1 MTFFLVQLINGLKMG
16 SIYALIAIG
25 YSFVYGILRLINFAH
40 GDLLMI
46 ATYSAWALMAA
57 GVPVGLAIVI
67 GIIITLITS
76 LLMERFAYRPLR
88 KANVETTLMTSL
100 AVSVLLQNI
109 VTLIFSP
116 QIKAFKL
123 PDAVTQRIQ
132 IGSVQLQVLD
142 ILIFA
147 VTIVTLVVVSF
158 LVKKTKLGIAM
169 RACSDNMTAAEL
181 MGVNI
186 NHAIV
191 FAFVLGGVLAG
202 IAGIMYSGEYISF
215 SPDMGFMI
223 GVKAFVAAVIGGIGS
238 FGGAAIGGLILGILE
253 MFFAGYLPTEVT
265 NYRTAFVFLVLIV
278 VLLIK
283 PNGIL
288 GVSTEKR
295 S

>member
-132 IGSVQLQVLD
+132 IGSVQLQVLRV
-142 ILIFA
+142 LQFPPA
-147 VTIVTLVVVSF
+147 RQF
-158 LVKKTKLGIAM
+158 LRVRLPLSAQQ
-169 RACSDNMTAAEL
+169 SL
-181 MGVNI
+181 P
-186 NHAIV
+186 
-191 FAFVLGGVLAG
+191 VLRRQRL
-202 IAGIMYSGEYISF
+202 
-215 SPDMGFMI
+215 
-223 GVKAFVAAVIGGIGS
+223 
-238 FGGAAIGGLILGILE
+238 LILMNRIPRL
-253 MFFAGYLPTEVT
+253 
-265 NYRTAFVFLVLIV
+265 
-278 VLLIK
+278 K
-283 PNGIL
+283 
-288 GVSTEKR
+288 
-295 S
+295 